1 MDATIGVTIGA
12 AVTATGTTDRIAAT
26 HTVAP
31 AGDGHPRAAP
41 GCAVAPASPTG
52 TAIIEG
58 DGITT
63 AVDTA
68 VDRTVVAVVGT
79 AVDRTVVGGPSAE
92 RERLTSPSNSPAP
105 GAGEELH
112 YSICAERGNWPSPSA
127 FVLHV

>member
-1 MDATIGVTIGA
+1 MGGTIGATIGA
-12 AVTATGTTDRIAAT
+12 AVTATGTKGRTAT

-41 GCAVAPASPTG
+41 GCAVAPVSPTG

-63 AVDTA
+63 VAGMA
-68 VDRTVVAVVGT
+68 VDRTVVAVAGM

-92 RERLTSPSNSPAP
+92 RERLTRPKQLS
-105 GAGEELH
+105 GTR
-112 YSICAERGNWPSPSA
+112 CRRGTA
-127 FVLHV
+127 LFDLRRVG

>member
-1 MDATIGVTIGA
+1 MGGTIGATIGA
-12 AVTATGTTDRIAAT
+12 AVTATGTKGRTAT

-41 GCAVAPASPTG
+41 GCAVAPVSPTG

-63 AVDTA
+63 VVGTA
-68 VDRTVVAVVGT
+68 VDRTVVAVAGMAVDRTVVAVAGM

-92 RERLTSPSNSPAP
+92 RERLTRPKQLS
-105 GAGEELH
+105 GTR
-112 YSICAERGNWPSPSA
+112 CRRGTA
-127 FVLHV
+127 LFDLRRVG